1 IVAQIALTTVLP
13 VPLIGVGGGVARN
26 TPAGFP
32 AEAFL
37 TATLAIDRFDG
48 VAASGDTV
56 PAVRAAR
63 LEERYRALADRL
75 RQDPGV
81 LDVTYAD
88 QMPQLTPSN
97 WRAIKMDSSPAA
109 EQREG

>member
-1 IVAQIALTTVLP
+1 M
-13 VPLIGVGGGVARN
+13 
-26 TPAGFP
+26 
-32 AEAFL
+32 
-37 TATLAIDRFDG
+37 DRFDG

-63 LEERYRALADRL
+63 LEARYRALADRL

-88 QMPQLTPSN
+88 QMPQMHSRWNADQDGPGSG
-97 WRAIKMDSSPAA
+97 R
-109 EQREG
+109 